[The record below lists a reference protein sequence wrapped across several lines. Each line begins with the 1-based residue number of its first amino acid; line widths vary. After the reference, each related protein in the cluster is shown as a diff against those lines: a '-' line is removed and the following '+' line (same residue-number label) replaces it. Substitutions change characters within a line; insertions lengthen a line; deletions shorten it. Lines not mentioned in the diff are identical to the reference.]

1 MRLMRQVRL
10 SPTSPSPI
18 VSVAY
23 PESWQGEKSGSDEDT
38 EFVLGKTYR
47 LVTEDELDLAK
58 KKLAGGAE
66 ALQLTAL
73 TLVDPEDPLLTY
85 SKKELDELER
95 ELNFDLTTIS
105 SSGGSVPEQNRVIQ
119 IRTRGYRGLGL
130 RRLKDRVLPQLLH
143 RSPTSINDFV
153 GEDSK
158 PEEQPTEVGGG
169 ESQPIEEL
177 PKNPN
182 GEGEPMDD
190 DPSAGYIAWLLWGSG
205 GV

>member
-58 KKLAGGAE
+58 KKLAGGTE

-119 IRTRGYRGLGL
+119 IRTKGYRGLGL

-143 RSPTSINDFV
+143 RSPSSMDDFV
-153 GEDSK
+153 GAEQK
-158 PEEQPTEVGGG
+158 PGEQPTQVGGG
-169 ESQPIEEL
+169 ENQATEEQP
-177 PKNPN
+177 KDPN
-182 GEGEPMDD
+182 GEEESLEG
-190 DPSAGYIAWLLWGSG
+190 DPSAGYIAWLLWGSDG
-205 GV
+205 T